1 MRRNKLKVLDVA
13 LLALAIL
20 TVVMWLMDQ
29 LPASKAE
36 LVDVVAMAAPN
47 AEARQA
53 VVSALSDDPAPNRR
67 DARHLRER
75 VIAIERATQR
85 LSENPTARAMTGER
99 ERLAALPLAQMSF
112 GDIARWGLLWV
123 ARYVTLIVGTFAG
136 LCGLMV
142 VRNRGRLSS
151 ARS

>member
-1 MRRNKLKVLDVA
+1 MRKNKIRVLDIA
-13 LLALAIL
+13 LLALAVL
-20 TVVMWLMDQ
+20 TVVMWLTDQ
-29 LPASKAE
+29 IPASKAE
-36 LVDVVAMAAPN
+36 LVDMVALAAPN
-47 AEARQA
+47 ADARKA
-53 VVSALSDDPAPNRR
+53 VVSALADDPAPNRR

-75 VIAIERATQR
+75 VIAIEQATQR
-85 LSENPTARAMTGER
+85 MAEDPTARAMTGER

-112 GDIARWGLLWV
+112 GDMARWGLLWV

-142 VRNRGRLSS
+142 VRSRGRLSS